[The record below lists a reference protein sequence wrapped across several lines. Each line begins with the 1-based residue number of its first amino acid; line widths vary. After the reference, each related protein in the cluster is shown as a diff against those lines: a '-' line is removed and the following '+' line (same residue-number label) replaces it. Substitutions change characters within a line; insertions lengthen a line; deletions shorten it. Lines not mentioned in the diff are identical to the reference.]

1 MNTFRARAA
10 LLACCAALL
19 PAAALP
25 SPATQ
30 EAKALA
36 RTDKAAALRTLQ
48 RADKLHDREASGLLA
63 EWLYTW
69 PAPYGQ
75 RDKACELAGR
85 GPAWGDATSRAVRTL
100 CRLAAG
106 PLSGEQAEQARGEL
120 RAAHASGSMFA
131 AATLYWL
138 FQNDPQWRDRNPR
151 GEVDTK
157 RRARLAATPLT
168 QRQPQI
174 EALEALGESVAA
186 GNPSGIGMA
195 ATMLA
200 ATSAPGNNER
210 LLKLA
215 AEHAGLVPPR
225 MKPWIAAAQRLHALG
240 PTRVSPQAAVEV
252 GQQTRRAAAAV
263 VAGTPSGACRDL
275 HLSRIEAP
283 GEARDEVYLP
293 VQGVFDD
300 TYLVQ
305 GNWSET
311 WVYAGCGRTVAVG
324 LQLTADGWGGVGSEL
339 QGANLVQP
347 EPAAADG
354 ASPRLSAPAT
364 PLAPPA
370 AGPRP
375 GAS

>member
-1 MNTFRARAA
+1 MEQLFRARAA
-10 LLACCAALL
+10 LVACALL
-19 PAAALP
+19 VSAAAQA

-48 RADKLHDREASGLLA
+48 RADKLHDREASGLLV

-69 PAPYGQ
+69 PAPWGQ
-75 RDKACELAGR
+75 RDKACELAAR

-100 CRLAAG
+100 CRLSTG
-106 PLSGEQAEQARGEL
+106 PLNEEQAEQARGEL

-131 AATLYWL
+131 AATLWWL
-138 FQNDPQWRDRNPR
+138 FQNDPQWRDRNAR
-151 GEVDTK
+151 GDVDPK

-195 ATMLA
+195 ATLLA
-200 ATSAPGNNER
+200 TTSAPGNNER
-210 LLKLA
+210 LVKLA
-215 AEHAGLVPPR
+215 ADHAALVPAR
-225 MKPWIAAAQRLHALG
+225 VKPWIGAAQRLQALG
-240 PTRVSPQAAVEV
+240 PTRVSPQAAMEV
-252 GQQTRRAAAAV
+252 GQQTRRAASAV
-263 VAGTPSGACRDL
+263 MAGACRDL
-275 HLSRIEAP
+275 HLSRIEAG

-305 GNWSET
+305 GNWDET
-311 WVYAGCGRTVAVG
+311 WVYEGCDKAVAVS
-324 LQLTADGWGGVGSEL
+324 LSLKADGWGGVDSEV
-339 QGANLVQP
+339 QGANLLQP
-347 EPAAADG
+347 VPRLSVPAAA
-354 ASPRLSAPAT
+354 
-364 PLAPPA
+364 PA

>member
-1 MNTFRARAA
+1 MEQLFRARTA
-10 LLACCAALL
+10 LVAYAMLASVATQA
-19 PAAALP
+19 

-48 RADKLHDREASGLLA
+48 RADKLHDREASGLLV

-69 PAPYGQ
+69 PAPWGQ
-75 RDKACELAGR
+75 RDKACELAAR

-100 CRLAAG
+100 CRLSAG
-106 PLSGEQAEQARGEL
+106 PLNEEQVEQARGEL

-131 AATLYWL
+131 AATLWWL
-138 FQNDPQWRDRNPR
+138 FQNDPQWRDRNAR
-151 GEVDTK
+151 GEVDPR

-174 EALEALGESVAA
+174 EALEALGEAVAA

-195 ATMLA
+195 ATVLA
-200 ATSAPGNNER
+200 TTSAPGNNER
-210 LLKLA
+210 LVKLA
-215 AEHAGLVPPR
+215 AEHAALVPAR
-225 MKPWIAAAQRLHALG
+225 LKQWVSAAQRLQALG

-252 GQQTRRAAAAV
+252 GLQARRAASAVAAS
-263 VAGTPSGACRDL
+263 AQAGACRDL
-275 HLSRIEAP
+275 HLSRIEAAGAP
-283 GEARDEVYLP
+283 REEVYLP

-300 TYLVQ
+300 SYLVQ
-305 GNWSET
+305 GSWDET
-311 WVYAGCGRTVAVG
+311 WVYEGCDKAVAVS
-324 LQLTADGWGGVGSEL
+324 LTLKADGWGGVGSEVR
-339 QGANLVQP
+339 GANVLQP
-347 EPAAADG
+347 LPRLGAPGPGVSLPAAA
-354 ASPRLSAPAT
+354 
-364 PLAPPA
+364 PA